1 MKQFAVFNVKINY
14 NKIMKIENRNDKGFT
29 LLEILVVVLIIG
41 ILAAIALPNYKKSVN
56 KSRLAE
62 AVLLS
67 KSLEGGVKYLA
78 HKGVSG
84 QGKEIAGSFSLS
96 GASWDEEGLIYSTK
110 THALDIT
117 CQYEQCVAHIYHP
130 KEGTPL
136 YTLTFT
142 GEKNQNTIK
151 TCQGPDYICEEL
163 EDKGFTQI

>member
-1 MKQFAVFNVKINY
+1 
-14 NKIMKIENRNDKGFT
+14 MKIENRNDKGFT
-29 LLEILVVVLIIG
+29 LLELLVVVLIIG

-67 KSLEGGVKYLA
+67 KSLEAGVKYLA

-84 QGKEIAGSFSLS
+84 QGKEIAASFSLS
-96 GASWDEEGLIYSTK
+96 GASWNEEGLIYSTK

-117 CQYEQCVAHIYHP
+117 CQDEQCVAHIYYP
-130 KEGTPL
+130 KEGAPL

-151 TCQGPDYICEEL
+151 TCQGPDYICDDL
-163 EDKGFTQI
+163 ADKGFTKI